1 VRQAALAHGLVGLCL
16 VTALPAVFAAVPQV
30 SPEPR
35 QSDDLKIIS
44 EVVVTAQ
51 RRRQSRMLH
60 AGNIDRLD
68 RAALEQAGHQ
78 HVSELL
84 GRVAGVWI
92 VRGSGQEHQTS
103 IRSPVPTGGGAC
115 ANFMVLEDGIPVRP
129 AGFCN
134 VNQLAEVNIAQANAV
149 EVIRGPG
156 NALFGSNALHGI
168 VNVLMPDPGG
178 GGNPHLALETGAH
191 DYYRISAAIP
201 FSTDAP
207 WLALAD
213 YTDDGGFR
221 DDSGFRLGKLHF
233 KRRWQLSDGEFT
245 AAFSASDLDQETAG
259 FIHGLD
265 SYRDP
270 AVNRSNPNPEA
281 FRAIRSQRLYGI
293 WTHNAPRFDLDVRP
307 YIRHSDMR
315 FMHHALPGKPV
326 EENGHVSAG
335 LVSTATF
342 TPGGNSL
349 LMAGLDLEWSDMF
362 LRQTQ
367 TGLADGPPAR
377 RETRPQGRHY
387 DYGVAAI
394 SMASYLQADFRLG
407 ERLSLGAGLRVEY
420 SRYDYDNHML
430 AGNTR
435 EDGTSCGFDGC
446 LYSRPADRTDHFTNL
461 APKLSASYRLN
472 ARNMIFAS
480 AASGFRAPQ
489 ALELYR
495 LQNGQQVADLD
506 SERIASVEAGWR
518 SGRKAWSAEVTVFA
532 MRKRDSVFRD
542 AEGFNVTG
550 ARSRHIGVEA
560 SIDWQVSP
568 EWQISID
575 SSYARHAY
583 DFTYLSGR
591 GVKFIAGRDI
601 DTAPRW
607 LGNAGLEFRPAPWLR
622 LGLQWRVVGDYYLDA
637 ENRFRYPG
645 HELLNLRTG
654 LRLSPEIDL
663 VLRLNNVMGTE
674 FADRADYASGK
685 YRYLPGRGRE
695 MFAELRYTPLRSPR
709 PD

>member
-1 VRQAALAHGLVGLCL
+1 
-16 VTALPAVFAAVPQV
+16 
-30 SPEPR
+30 
-35 QSDDLKIIS
+35 
-44 EVVVTAQ
+44 
-51 RRRQSRMLH
+51 
-60 AGNIDRLD
+60 
-68 RAALEQAGHQ
+68 
-78 HVSELL
+78 
-84 GRVAGVWI
+84 
-92 VRGSGQEHQTS
+92 
-103 IRSPVPTGGGAC
+103 
-115 ANFMVLEDGIPVRP
+115 
-129 AGFCN
+129 
-134 VNQLAEVNIAQANAV
+134 
-149 EVIRGPG
+149 
-156 NALFGSNALHGI
+156 
-168 VNVLMPDPGG
+168 
-178 GGNPHLALETGAH
+178 
-191 DYYRISAAIP
+191 
-201 FSTDAP
+201 
-207 WLALAD
+207 
-213 YTDDGGFR
+213 
-221 DDSGFRLGKLHF
+221 
-233 KRRWQLSDGEFT
+233 
-245 AAFSASDLDQETAG
+245 
-259 FIHGLD
+259 
-265 SYRDP
+265 
-270 AVNRSNPNPEA
+270 
-281 FRAIRSQRLYGI
+281 
-293 WTHNAPRFDLDVRP
+293 
-307 YIRHSDMR
+307 
-315 FMHHALPGKPV
+315 
-326 EENGHVSAG
+326 
-335 LVSTATF
+335 
-342 TPGGNSL
+342 
-349 LMAGLDLEWSDMF
+349 
-362 LRQTQ
+362 
-367 TGLADGPPAR
+367 
-377 RETRPQGRHY
+377 
-387 DYGVAAI
+387 
-394 SMASYLQADFRLG
+394 
-407 ERLSLGAGLRVEY
+407 
-420 SRYDYDNHML
+420 
-430 AGNTR
+430 
-435 EDGTSCGFDGC
+435 
-446 LYSRPADRTDHFTNL
+446 
-461 APKLSASYRLN
+461 
-472 ARNMIFAS
+472 MIFAS